1 MRDVRDPGIGT
12 QIKEQVEPKLEGKES
27 HPDPPSPNSTEYTY
41 EYDYESSSDESQDD
55 EKPIHVKSEED
66 CKVEHAA
73 LMVFEVDSDSDVV
86 VANHGTSSQ
95 HESQDVSQ
103 DVAFTSHVM
112 PNERTTM
119 GRKHRRVFLEG
130 IDTMNRQDALI
141 RSSFGLV
148 PSDRDRKSVV

>member
-1 MRDVRDPGIGT
+1 MPPKPKRLSGFSWNPTLRDVRDLDIGT
-12 QIKEQVEPKLEGKES
+12 HLKEQVEPKLEGKDA

-55 EKPIHVKSEED
+55 EKPIPVKSEGE
-66 CKVEHAA
+66 CKIEHAA

-86 VANHGTSSQ
+86 VANHGTPSQ

-103 DVAFTSHVM
+103 DVAFASHVM

-119 GRKHRRVFLEG
+119 VESIAEFFLKG
-130 IDTMNRQDALI
+130 STQ
-141 RSSFGLV
+141 
-148 PSDRDRKSVV
+148 